1 MKKLVLLISLFYMSE
16 ATVLAGE
23 PVLFRRGV
31 SLEKTSDAIFS
42 RGFLRVPEEYSQNPS
57 GQIIMEAERPSAFES
72 ENMDTPWTSFEKEN
86 AASEGEC
93 IVSLARGTYRFTVSR
108 PGKYNIWYRAWFPA
122 QGNWNHSEHLDN
134 PQTVIQNSDYGAG
147 ESSHID
153 LKHWIWRKGPLR
165 LLTKGKHEFTLD
177 WRGGAKLDQIVFLP
191 EGTSPQGTAVFPP
204 TFQRKSAPVDIL
216 LEPFSI
222 PEGEKAVGLHFETV
236 QNRNGGNVTAMIS
249 TDAGKSFRELSSNS
263 GIKAHS
269 GERLFFKLRFHP
281 SAGGKTPSL
290 YNLSII
296 TEKSFDVKY
305 LSADVQKRLQP
316 VEKIELIPCQWS
328 GLRKK
333 TSTWNLSK
341 AVIPDADNVLW
352 FDAIHADNLILSPSD
367 TSWIMENAEAF
378 HGKAVYQGVLNRNL
392 ASFDFFLPE
401 NGIYRPWFRV
411 KLLENTQQ
419 YRNGVAAL
427 GKLFGAGMPY
437 IPLMYQAD
445 GEEPVEYSGEKPFP
459 TEPFLNSEWVWIPCP
474 KIKLEKG
481 SHVFRLR
488 AGLDY
493 MLFDRIALVPENS
506 GFIPRGMGGKSLRR
520 TLDRGE
526 VVFQKLGWISTADI
540 GEIHAS
546 GPENARVT
554 YWGSANGNHWMSL
567 ESLQKNSASI
577 KQGGFY
583 IKAVIEAIIPG
594 KPASVTSWK
603 INLPVSG
610 KAFRFACGFQNF
622 WFDPFQGTFLG
633 WENRKGNWIIPFG
646 GNPRNIFTIAAETLT
661 PEKKR
666 RKTPLE
672 FEFVRMELSG
682 DTLLLH
688 YRATKEDVR
697 VTVSLKQ
704 GTDNLPEWGL
714 TLDNRSTLALRNIE
728 FPQVENLRVSM
739 NPEAVFS
746 TATMPNFGSVD
757 FTAAPLILASPGRE
771 ITGFKSAFSGSY
783 PGWHS
788 MGWDSFYTKE
798 NGAVTIQS
806 RNRDG
811 IGIYFGTLA
820 DKGAFRTNLIRK
832 VYVGPG
838 ENASVTYAF
847 GWHEGDWHRS
857 ADCYS
862 DWAHSWMDFSRVN
875 VNWAKD
881 SDGWVPCAFYYDSA
895 CIPTRYATHLVPEL
909 RWLGANHFQAFY
921 NGIDNTPGPSVI
933 PCVNTKLGTLEE
945 YREGF
950 ASARKYNIHMS
961 TYWDAR
967 GWNDDYCDSLLIGR
981 TPRSFLPPEIKIPA
995 RGFGAENVTMR
1006 EDGSYIPFGYMPGD
1020 YSLCAGA
1027 KPWQDFLIQG
1037 IANNYAKLLGASI
1050 YHDEACF
1057 YTDCFAEHHAHGK
1070 QHGMHMEELR
1080 KTHRTAIDLA
1090 RKVYPEAVIAI
1101 EGSPDQLAWNADILL
1116 FGLSAYANGTAYQYV
1131 FPEAKLYRGVCNPGA
1146 SWFMSLPE
1154 YTRYIHLFNRF
1165 DTHPDSPLKRQFFAH
1180 RKRIRDWMHLRKFM
1194 DNLNLTVSKP
1204 GIIAKWFKTEEK
1216 GKTGALINIQ
1226 NEFAFDSATVTLRWD
1241 KLRNAKAAAAYLLE
1255 EEKVLDVKCSR
1266 EKDGVTVS
1274 IPSAKASSILI
1285 VAEAPQEES
1294 LCVSAVWPQEKGGDK
1309 LRLAFANFSGN
1320 DRKVSLRYE
1329 LPSGIT
1335 VQNAPRELK
1344 IQTGVT
1350 EIELPMKGI
1359 PGLNSLESARITVSD
1374 GKHEYRAE
1382 TLLAPPFF
1390 NGGFEVDSA
1399 GKGTPDHWRA
1409 YGMYWKTLLL
1419 RSPALP
1425 FPINMA
1431 DGILDPVNPAS
1442 GKYSLRLPGKIE
1454 LPSLS
1459 GQVLSSTK
1467 PIPPGTVKMTPW
1479 YFHTGQRFTL
1489 KPESRYRFTFK
1500 YRFAD
1505 DSGILEV
1512 RPCAPGPVYGPGVF
1526 IRIEAKKGDRQ
1537 WREGKFTYVS
1547 GKTYSE
1553 QLVVFANMSGAPVWI
1568 DDVKV
1573 EEL

>member
-1 MKKLVLLISLFYMSE
+1 MKKLVLLISLFCISG
-16 ATVLAGE
+16 TIVFAGE
-23 PVLFRRGV
+23 PALFRRGL
-31 SLEKTSDAIFS
+31 SPEKTSDAAFF
-42 RGFLRVPEEYSQNPS
+42 RGFLRVSEEYAQNPS
-57 GQIIMEAERPSAFES
+57 GQIVMEAERPSAFES
-72 ENMDTPWTSFEKEN
+72 ENIDTPWTSFEKEN
-86 AASEGEC
+86 TASEGEC
-93 IVSLARGTYRFTVSR
+93 SVRLARGTYRFTVSR
-108 PGKYNIWYRAWFPA
+108 PGKYHVWYRAWFPS
-122 QGNWNHSEHLDN
+122 QGNWNHSEYLDD
-134 PQTVIQNSDYGAG
+134 PQAMLQNSDYGAG
-147 ESSHID
+147 EPSDSG
-153 LKHWIWRKGPLR
+153 LKHWVWRKGPLR

-177 WRGGAKLDQIVFLP
+177 WRGGTKLDQIAFLP
-191 EGTSPQGTAVFPP
+191 EGASPQGTTVFPP

-222 PEGEKAVGLHFETV
+222 PEGEKALGLHFEIV
-236 QNRNGGNVTAMIS
+236 KDGCGGNVTAMVS
-249 TDAGKSFRELSSNS
+249 TDAGKSFRELSPNS

-281 SAGGKTPSL
+281 SADGKTPSL
-290 YNLSII
+290 SNVSVL
-296 TEKSFDVKY
+296 TEKSFYVKD
-305 LSADVQKRLQP
+305 LSADVQKLLQP
-316 VEKIELIPCQWS
+316 VGKIELIPCQWS
-328 GLRKK
+328 GLRRKN
-333 TSTWNLSK
+333 STWNLSK
-341 AVIPDADNVLW
+341 AVIPDTDKVLW

-367 TSWIMENAEAF
+367 TSWIMEDTGAY

-401 NGIYRPWFRV
+401 NGVYRPWFRV
-411 KLLENTQQ
+411 KLLENAQQ
-419 YRNGVAAL
+419 YRSGVAAL
-427 GKLFGAGMPY
+427 GKVFGAGMPY

-459 TEPFLNSEWVWIPCP
+459 TKPFLNSEWVWIPCP

-493 MLFDRIALVPENS
+493 MLFDRVALVPDNS
-506 GFIPRGMGGKSLRR
+506 RVVPGGMGGKSLSR
-520 TLDRGE
+520 TLDRAE
-526 VVFQKLGWISTADI
+526 VVFQKLGWISIADF
-540 GEIHAS
+540 GEIQAS
-546 GPENARVT
+546 GLKNAGVNYRFSPDGVNWMTHENLR
-554 YWGSANGNHWMSL
+554 
-567 ESLQKNSASI
+567 KNIASMN
-577 KQGGFY
+577 KGVFHV
-583 IKAVIEAIIPG
+583 KAVIEVIEPG

-603 INLPVSG
+603 MNLSGPG
-610 KAFRFACGFQNF
+610 KAFRFACGLQNL
-622 WFDPFQGTFLG
+622 WFDPFRGTLLG
-633 WENRKGNWIIPFG
+633 WENGKGNWIVPFG
-646 GNPRNIFTIAAETLT
+646 GNPRKLFTIASETLT

-666 RKTPLE
+666 RKTPIE

-682 DTLLLH
+682 DALFLH
-688 YRATKEDVR
+688 YRAEKEDVR
-697 VTVSLKQ
+697 VAVCLRR
-704 GTDNLPEWGL
+704 GTDDLPEWGL
-714 TLDNRSTLALRNIE
+714 TLENRSTLALRNIE
-728 FPQVENLRVSM
+728 FPQVENLQISM
-739 NPEAVFS
+739 DPEEVFS

-771 ITGFKSAFSGSY
+771 ITGFKSAFSGHY

-788 MGWDSFYTKE
+788 MGWDSFYTKKD
-798 NGAVTIQS
+798 GAFTIQS

-811 IGIYFGTLA
+811 IGIYFGTTA
-820 DKGAFRTNLIRK
+820 DKGTLRTNLIRK
-832 VYVGPG
+832 IYIGPG
-838 ENASVTYAF
+838 ETRSVSYAF

-875 VNWAKD
+875 ANWAKD
-881 SDGWVPCAFYYDSA
+881 SDGWIPCAFYYDSA
-895 CIPTRYATHLVPEL
+895 YIPTRYATHLVPEL

-921 NGIDNTPGPSVI
+921 NGIDNTPGPAVI
-933 PCVNTKLGTLEE
+933 PCANTKLGTLEE
-945 YREGF
+945 YRKGS
-950 ASARKYNIHMS
+950 AAARKYNIHVS

-967 GWNDDYCDSLLIGR
+967 GWNDDYCDSLLLGR
-981 TPRSFLPPEIKIPA
+981 TPRSFLPPEINIPA
-995 RGFGAENVTMR
+995 RGFGAENVTIR
-1006 EDGSYIPFGYMPGD
+1006 EDGSYISFGYMPGD

-1027 KPWQDFLIQG
+1027 KLWQDFLIRG
-1037 IANNYAKLLGASI
+1037 IANNYAKLLGSSI

-1070 QHGMHMEELR
+1070 QQGMHMEELR
-1080 KTHRTAIDLA
+1080 KTHRSAIDLA
-1090 RKVYPEAVIAI
+1090 RKFYPEAVIAI

-1194 DNLNLTVSKP
+1194 DNVNLTVSKP

-1226 NEFAFDSATVTLRWD
+1226 NEFSFDSATITLRWD

-1255 EEKVLDVKCSR
+1255 EEKVLEVKLVR
-1266 EKDGVTVS
+1266 EQGGITVS
-1274 IPSAKASSILI
+1274 VPSAKASSILI
-1285 VAEAPQEES
+1285 VAEAPQEE
-1294 LCVSAVWPQEKGGDK
+1294 VMRISAVWPQEKGEDK
-1309 LRLAFANFSGN
+1309 LRLAFVNFMGS

-1329 LPSGIT
+1329 LPSGVTIP
-1335 VQNAPRELK
+1335 NAPKEF
-1344 IQTGVT
+1344 TVPSGVK
-1350 EIELPMKGI
+1350 EIELPLKGI
-1359 PGLNSLESARITVSD
+1359 PGLKSLETLRVTISD
-1374 GKHEYRAE
+1374 GIHEQYAE
-1382 TLLAPPFF
+1382 TLLAPPLF
-1390 NGGFEVDSA
+1390 NGGFELDSA

-1419 RSPALP
+1419 QSPALP
-1425 FPINMA
+1425 FSINMA
-1431 DGILDPVNPAS
+1431 DGTLDPVNPAS

-1454 LPSLS
+1454 LPNLS

-1467 PIPPGTVKMTPW
+1467 PIPPETVKMMPW

-1489 KPESRYRFTFK
+1489 KPESRYRVTFK

-1512 RPCAPGPVYGPGVF
+1512 RPCAPGPVYGTGVF
-1526 IRIEAKKGDRQ
+1526 IRIEAQKGDRQ
-1537 WREGKFTYVS
+1537 WREGKFTYVV

-1568 DDVKV
+1568 DDVKA